1 MKDPIVDEIKKR
13 REDYVKKFNYD
24 FDAIGADIKKKQK
37 ELEKQGLKFVSFKP
51 KSFKKDEAA

>member
-24 FDAIGADIKKKQK
+24 FDLIAQDIKKKQE
-37 ELEKQGLKFVSFKP
+37 ELRKKGVKLVKLEP
-51 KSFKKDEAA
+51 KLYKKDEAA